1 MKILSI
7 ETSCDETA
15 VAVLKSRGVK
25 IKILS
30 NIVSSQVKIHAKWGG
45 VVPSLAK
52 REHQRNLLPVF
63 KKALIEA
70 KLLASK
76 TSFKDFKLHPKIQN
90 LKKILERESE
100 LFTKTIYFLRRYDKP
115 KINAIAVTVGPG
127 LEPALWVGVN
137 FARAISYFWGLPI
150 IPINHIEGHI
160 FANFIDKEFRVQ
172 NKNISPLVCLSV
184 AGGHTQLILMK
195 DYGKYKLLGETRD
208 DTAGECFDKVAR
220 MLKLGYPGGPIISK
234 IAESGNPDA
243 FNFPRPMIYAKNY
256 DFSFSGLKTAILYFL
271 KKNNSKFIKK
281 NKKDICASFQQAVID
296 VLVHKTIKAA
306 QEFRAK
312 TVLLSGGVAANYEL
326 RHQLKEMVK
335 SKTPN
340 TQFSMPN
347 IQFCTDNAAMI
358 GAVAYFNRKTS
369 KKRNWQKIA
378 ADANIKIQ

>member
-15 VAVLKSRGVK
+15 VAVLESRGVK

-52 REHQRNLLPVF
+52 REHQKNLVLVLKRALREATLL
-63 KKALIEA
+63 KKI
-70 KLLASK
+70 
-76 TSFKDFKLHPKIQN
+76 KISNSQFPN
-90 LKKILERESE
+90 QKFQILKKILEREND
-100 LFTKTIYFLRRYDKP
+100 LYQKLKNFLENYRKP
-115 KINAIAVTVGPG
+115 KIDAIAVTVGPG

-137 FARAISYFWGLPI
+137 FARSLSYFWGLPI
-150 IPINHIEGHI
+150 ISVNHIEGHI

-172 NKNISPLVCLSV
+172 NKNIFPLVCLSV

-195 DYGKYKLLGETRD
+195 NYGKYKLLGETRD

-234 IAESGNPDA
+234 IAKNGGPNA

-256 DFSFSGLKTAILYFL
+256 DFSFSGLKTAVLYFL

-296 VLVHKTIKAA
+296 VLIHKTIKAT

-326 RHQLKEMVK
+326 RHQLKEIVK
-335 SKTPN
+335 TKIPN

-358 GAVAYFNRKTS
+358 GATAYFHRKTS
-369 KKRNWQKIA
+369 KKRNWQKIV
-378 ADANIKIQ
+378 ADANIKI